1 MKKSIIFFASVVLTL
16 QVHANNSVA
25 SEVSHVAGGAL
36 LAGGVTA
43 IADQFPEYKPNRAML
58 GFGVSTVIGVIDF
71 AVESVVNGD
80 TSGQLLDLASH
91 TLGSALGA
99 WVTDEYILSPVITNS
114 KTEGKYAGLTMNYSF

>member
-1 MKKSIIFFASVVLTL
+1 MRKSIIFFASVVLTL

-25 SEVSHVAGGAL
+25 SEASHAAGGAL
-36 LAGGVTA
+36 LAGGITA

-58 GFGVSTVIGVIDF
+58 GFGISTIAGVIDF
-71 AVESVVNGD
+71 VVESTVDGD

-99 WVTDEYILSPVITNS
+99 WITDDYILSPVITNS
-114 KTEGKYAGLTMNYSF
+114 KTEGRYAGLAMNYSF